1 MNGMNEK
8 LTPCEKLG
16 YKVGDKFR
24 VDHRVTGSVNYG
36 DILTLIQD
44 DGTECPYFS
53 GSTRLGFEDKS
64 CVYLYKLT
72 PISQVTLT
80 AADWTDSPPGKIEHL
95 EEVHHPQHYTDGEI
109 ECIDAIKAA
118 LSPEE
123 YKGFLKGNAMK
134 YIWRMNR
141 KGKPSVDAKKAL
153 WYTDKLC
160 GELE

>member
-1 MNGMNEK
+1 MARDWSDEMNENDNIGGTTMTHLNNVK
-8 LTPCEKLG
+8 MTPCEKPG
-16 YKVGDKFR
+16 YKLSKLPQADE
-24 VDHRVTGSVNYG
+24 VN
-36 DILTLIQD
+36 
-44 DGTECPYFS
+44 
-53 GSTRLGFEDKS
+53 
-64 CVYLYKLT
+64 
-72 PISQVTLT
+72 
-80 AADWTDSPPGKIEHL
+80 
-95 EEVHHPQHYTDGEI
+95 HPQHYTDGEI

>member
-1 MNGMNEK
+1 MTHLNNVK
-8 LTPCEKLG
+8 ITPCEKLG

-24 VDHRVTGSVNYG
+24 MTTDVETFTRGMEV
-36 DILTLIQD
+36 ILIND
-44 DGTECPYFS
+44 DGTDCPLFV
-53 GSTRLGFEDKS
+53 D
-64 CVYLYKLT
+64 
-72 PISQVTLT
+72 PISRKDWYVILEQQVEKIPQVTLT
-80 AADWTDSPPGKIEHL
+80 AND
-95 EEVHHPQHYTDGEI
+95 EVNHPKHYTADGEI

-160 GELE
+160 GELDGN

>member
-1 MNGMNEK
+1 MTHLNNVKM
-8 LTPCEKLG
+8 TPCEKLG

-24 VDHRVTGSVNYG
+24 VDHRVNGSVNYG
-36 DILTLIQD
+36 DILTLIRD

-64 CVYLYKLT
+64 CVHLYKLT
-72 PISQVTLT
+72 PIPQVNLT
-80 AADWTDSPPGKIEHL
+80 AND
-95 EEVHHPQHYTDGEI
+95 EVNHPKHYTADGEI

-160 GELE
+160 GELKGNEDD

>member
-1 MNGMNEK
+1 M
-8 LTPCEKLG
+8 TPCEKLG

-24 VDHRVTGSVNYG
+24 MIKDVETFTRGMEV
-36 DILTLIQD
+36 ILTYD
-44 DGTECPYFS
+44 DGTDCPLFV
-53 GSTRLGFEDKS
+53 D
-64 CVYLYKLT
+64 
-72 PISQVTLT
+72 PISRKDWFVILEEQVEKIPQVTLT
-80 AADWTDSPPGKIEHL
+80 AKDWPDSPPGKIEHL

-109 ECIDAIKAA
+109 ECIDAIKAE

-134 YIWRMNR
+134 YIWRMNK